1 MFSACFLCTVGG
13 ANTNDALLRSTDFLV
28 RQEESDLLATR
39 VSMILLITNSNPT
52 VGISDPARIL
62 SNVRQASGGRVSV
75 NVFVLSADVGRP
87 FFGRLAQQNRGAIR
101 RCCGVRT
108 GGLEAEL
115 RNFYRE
121 TSSPLLEN
129 VRFRYDE
136 QVDERSVTTVDYPAY
151 YEGSELVVVGRL
163 RRGAT
168 HLSVKVSGGGR
179 QVVTDHVNY
188 LITLNYLVNYLG
200 SEGSSFSLKCGNCF
214 QILLGNCQSA
224 MNFQLGLW
232 SRGSGDSGV
241 QARSPGKGSGAQS
254 PPEAE
259 AVCFQIL
266 IAATRVPECQ
276 N

>member
-1 MFSACFLCTVGG
+1 MFSVCFLCTVGG

-108 GGLEAEL
+108 GGLEDEL

-188 LITLNYLVNYLG
+188 LITLITLNYLVNYLG
-200 SEGSSFSLKCGNCF
+200 SESSSFSLKCGNCF

-224 MNFQLGLW
+224 RNFQLGLW
-232 SRGSGDSGV
+232 CGPEGLGTVVFRREAPV
-241 QARSPGKGSGAQS
+241 KGLQH
-254 PPEAE
+254 E
-259 AVCFQIL
+259 VLQKL
-266 IAATRVPECQ
+266 R
-276 N
+276 